1 MLERIVMDNTKKKI
15 KNILVAIDFS
25 EHSDFA
31 ITRAIELA
39 KKTNANLT
47 FLHVVQKKH
56 LDNFADSTL
65 KKLLPKS
72 LYLTTEEYKDEL
84 INEKIR
90 SLSQYK
96 LNIEHVVIPK
106 GNPAVKILQYARKN
120 KIDLLII
127 GAHGKYSIRDTFVG
141 TTAEYIAQR
150 TTCPVLIVKNLSKK
164 PYRKILVPVDFS
176 STSKA
181 AFNYSLQLF
190 SNANIRLIHVGDYE
204 YEDLLKKEEEEERI
218 PKNKIIKMR
227 KAILFYLDNQM
238 KKFIKGHNKQLNK
251 NPYNIQ
257 LGYPGPNIINESIKI
272 NCDLIIMGT
281 QGHGRL
287 YYLFIGSVANWV
299 LTETS
304 KDILLIPP
312 KI

>member
-1 MLERIVMDNTKKKI
+1 M
-15 KNILVAIDFS
+15 AIDFS

-238 KKFIKGHNKQLNK
+238 KKLH
-251 NPYNIQ
+251 
-257 LGYPGPNIINESIKI
+257 
-272 NCDLIIMGT
+272 
-281 QGHGRL
+281 
-287 YYLFIGSVANWV
+287 
-299 LTETS
+299 
-304 KDILLIPP
+304 
-312 KI
+312 